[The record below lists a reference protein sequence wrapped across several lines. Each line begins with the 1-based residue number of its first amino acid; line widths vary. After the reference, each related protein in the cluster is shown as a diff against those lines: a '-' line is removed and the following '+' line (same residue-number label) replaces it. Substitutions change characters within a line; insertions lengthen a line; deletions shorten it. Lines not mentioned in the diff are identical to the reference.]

1 MVHERLKAGDDGDK
15 ADFVDQATR
24 GYRVD
29 IDAEPRSKR
38 A

>member
-1 MVHERLKAGDDGDK
+1 MVHERLEAGDDGDK

-24 GYRVD
+24 GGRVD
-29 IDAEPRSKR
+29 IDAELRSKG